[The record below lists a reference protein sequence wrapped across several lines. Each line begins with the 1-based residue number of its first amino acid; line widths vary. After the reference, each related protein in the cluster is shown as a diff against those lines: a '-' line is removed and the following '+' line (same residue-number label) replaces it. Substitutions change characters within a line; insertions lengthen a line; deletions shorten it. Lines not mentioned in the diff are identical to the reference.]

1 MTHRQKQRRRD
12 PSTLFPYMLEY
23 EAQRNM
29 AIYRKIEWNI
39 TYDEWIEWWGDNI
52 EKRGRKT
59 NDLVM
64 GRIDFQ
70 GPYSLENIVLRTHR
84 ENVIHGT
91 QRAGNKRMRPV
102 RTPLGDF
109 RSVKEASQAHGH
121 TNGMTIGNWCRI
133 RWKGKFKYLDEDS

>member
-1 MTHRQKQRRRD
+1 MTRRKR
-12 PSTLFPYMLEY
+12 SNLFPYMLEY

-39 TYDEWIEWWGDNI
+39 TYDEWIAWWGDNI
-52 EKRGRKT
+52 DKRGRKT

-64 GRIDFQ
+64 GRKDPR

-84 ENVIHGT
+84 ENVINGT
-91 QRAGNKRMRPV
+91 NQSYNKRTRPV

-109 RSVKEASQAHGH
+109 PSLKAASLAHGH
-121 TNGMTIGNWCRI
+121 SGSNTVGNWCKI
-133 RWKGKFKYLDEDS
+133 RYRGQFRYLDEDE